1 MSERRGGGTASSA
14 GTAGGGRTARAG
26 NAASIARVG
35 LCLFGGAWLVL
46 GSAIALGA
54 VGIGIADPT
63 SRAVVGGLLAVDGG
77 LFFAAGRLYG
87 RRGRGVDVAVVGLVI
102 VNLAL
107 TFTDDVGLIDL
118 AAAVAL
124 LTLAVV
130 VFVGMS
136 GSVPSGS

>member
-26 NAASIARVG
+26 KAASIARVG
-35 LCLFGGAWLVL
+35 LYLFGGAWLVL

-77 LFFAAGRLYG
+77 LFLVSGGLYL
-87 RRGRGVDVAVVGLVI
+87 RTGRGTDVAILVL
-102 VNLAL
+102 VAANLVL

-124 LTLAVV
+124 LALTALLVV
-130 VFVGMS
+130 GLR
-136 GSVPSGS
+136 GSSPPRS

>member
-14 GTAGGGRTARAG
+14 GTASGGRAARAG

-35 LCLFGGAWLVL
+35 LYLFGGAWLVL